1 MPLHVEIITA
11 ESVIYSD
18 DVDMVVAPGAE
29 GSLGIL
35 PHHASLITTLQTGE
49 AKVKKG
55 ADEQHLLISGG
66 FLEVSNNRVT
76 ILADVAVRAEDID
89 IAAAEAARQ
98 RALEDKARGVSGDAA
113 FVNDLALRR
122 SLAALNVARRRRNRP
137 SVGSGDNANQ

>member
-1 MPLHVEIITA
+1 M
-11 ESVIYSD
+11 
-18 DVDMVVAPGAE
+18 
-29 GSLGIL
+29 
-35 PHHASLITTLQTGE
+35 
-49 AKVKKG
+49 
-55 ADEQHLLISGG
+55 
-66 FLEVSNNRVT
+66 SNNRVT

>member
-1 MPLHVEIITA
+1 VPLHVEIITV

-18 DVDMVVAPGAE
+18 DVDMVVAPGVE

-35 PHHASLITTLQTGE
+35 PHHAPLFTMLQTGE

-55 ADEQHLLISGG
+55 TDEQHLMISGG

-89 IAAAEAARQ
+89 VAAAEAARQ
-98 RALEDKARGVSGDAA
+98 RALEDKARGISGDAA
-113 FVNDLALRR
+113 FINDLALRR
-122 SLAALNVARRRRNRP
+122 SLTALNVARRRRNRP
-137 SVGSGDNANQ
+137 GMGSGDNQ

>member
-18 DVDMVVAPGAE
+18 DVDMVVAPGSE

-35 PHHASLITTLQTGE
+35 PGHAPLFTLLQTGA

-55 ADEQHLLISGG
+55 ATEQELLISGG

-98 RALEDKARGVSGDAA
+98 RAIEDKARGVSGDAA
-113 FVNDLALRR
+113 FINDLALRR
-122 SLAALNVARRRRNRP
+122 SLVALNVARRRRNRP
-137 SVGSGDNANQ
+137 TAGEGQ

>member
-1 MPLHVEIITA
+1 MPLHVEIVTV
-11 ESVIYSD
+11 ENVVYSD
-18 DVDMVVAPGAE
+18 DVDMVVAPGVE
-29 GSLGIL
+29 GVLGIL
-35 PHHASLITTLQTGE
+35 PGHAPLFTMLQTGE

-98 RALEDKARGVSGDAA
+98 RALEDKERGVSGDAA
-113 FVNDLALRR
+113 FINDLALRR
-122 SLAALNVARRRRNRP
+122 SLVALNVARRRRNRP
-137 SVGSGDNANQ
+137 SVGSSESSQ

>member
-1 MPLHVEIITA
+1 MPLHVEIITV

-18 DVDMVVAPGAE
+18 DVDMVVAPGVE

-35 PHHASLITTLQTGE
+35 PHHAPLFTMLQTGE

-89 IAAAEAARQ
+89 VAAAEAARQ
-98 RALEDKARGVSGDAA
+98 RALDDKARGVSGDAA
-113 FVNDLALRR
+113 FINDLALRR
-122 SLAALNVARRRRNRP
+122 SLVALNVARRRRNRP
-137 SVGSGDNANQ
+137 GLSTNDNSQ